1 MFFNIAYSKSYT
13 VTPHP
18 HRIDSILLPLLIFIK
33 HKFFNISTVA
43 NVDCVVFWHYFFRF
57 AVIVNKRKS
66 KIKCWNIVFC
76 VVKMVDVKIMFAL

>member
-43 NVDCVVFWHYFFRF
+43 NVDCVVFLVLFFS
-57 AVIVNKRKS
+57 VCCYRKQ
-66 KIKCWNIVFC
+66 KKEQDKVLKYC
-76 VVKMVDVKIMFAL
+76 VLCCENGWC